1 MRECILLAARC
12 TVCIGKFK
20 STVTEAIISSAQNI
34 KKTWP
39 KVSRTS
45 LRK

>member
-12 TVCIGKFK
+12 TVCISKFK
-20 STVTEAIISSAQNI
+20 STVTEAIISSAQNE
-34 KKTWP
+34 KTWP